1 MNVLSR
7 YTFISTYQTEKLTK
21 IEATE
26 VGVDSI
32 DFAQCDTDGDG
43 NITIEEILANTEV
56 CAKILTAINK
66 EAQMAGKVPEVQEET
81 AKENQFALDA

>member
-7 YTFISTYQTEKLTK
+7 YTFISTYQSEKLTK
-21 IEATE
+21 QEATE
-26 VGVDSI
+26 VGIGSVDFSK
-32 DFAQCDTDGDG
+32 CDTDGDG

-56 CAKILTAINK
+56 CAKILASINA
-66 EAQMAGKVPEVQEET
+66 EAKAAGKAPVEQEET